1 MANRRHG
8 LEKRLGEACLVLGML
23 LMPGIGVS
31 KDNYAHTGNGAIL
44 KNGAGECVRAA
55 DGDKVHCIP
64 PDSDADGVDDL
75 IDQCPRTPAGLT
87 VDEYGCP
94 PDADGDSV
102 ADSLDQCPDTRPG
115 VRVDSKGCDLD
126 LDGDGVPY
134 YRDRCQLTP
143 QGARVNAEGCAEKM
157 LVQDAML
164 PAGDVLFGF
173 DRADLTPAAR
183 TLLQDVAQSLKQRS
197 DADSLLITG
206 HTDSTGPAAYNQ
218 SLSEARAA
226 SVQRYLQEQ
235 AVNMRMRSQG
245 QGESKP
251 IASNDSREG
260 RRKNRRVEIDVGA
273 TPE

>member
-1 MANRRHG
+1 
-8 LEKRLGEACLVLGML
+8 
-23 LMPGIGVS
+23 
-31 KDNYAHTGNGAIL
+31 
-44 KNGAGECVRAA
+44 
-55 DGDKVHCIP
+55 
-64 PDSDADGVDDL
+64 
-75 IDQCPRTPAGLT
+75 

-102 ADSLDQCPDTRPG
+102 ADSLDHCPDTRPG

-173 DRADLTPAAR
+173 DRTDLTPAAR

-197 DADSLLITG
+197 DANSLLITG

-260 RRKNRRVEIDVGA
+260 RRQNRRVEIDVGA